1 MRGLEALEVAIL
13 LSVSLAIIFAAIP
26 YIVQNIFQIE
36 AGLEAKN
43 VVAFLTA
50 FADSLETD
58 FGMTGVQRIYQL
70 PSSYF
75 GSLYVGTPRL
85 YGLYVTIQCGGVSS
99 TYVFR
104 EVVVGYNSTYVE
116 FGSSM
121 LRGLDGSLA
130 VPIGEPVVAVNSTY
144 PRTVRLYS
152 RVVFVNGSASL
163 YLYTVSA
170 LANFTQRSPSGVL
183 AYVVGPL
190 NSTSISCG
198 GSASVTV
205 QSRLGSKTLY
215 FRGVQTVY
223 LVWNNVTLVWG

>member
-1 MRGLEALEVAIL
+1 MRGLEALEVVIL

-85 YGLYVTIQCGGVSS
+85 YVTIQCGGVSS

-116 FGSSM
+116 FGTSM
-121 LRGLDGSLA
+121 LRGLNGSLA

-170 LANFTQRSPSGVL
+170 NLTQRSPSGVL

-215 FRGVQTVY
+215 FGGIQTVY

>member
-85 YGLYVTIQCGGVSS
+85 YVTIQCGGVSS

-116 FGSSM
+116 FGTSM
-121 LRGLDGSLA
+121 LRGLNGSLA

-163 YLYTVSA
+163 YLYTVS
-170 LANFTQRSPSGVL
+170 ANFTQRSPSGVL

-215 FRGVQTVY
+215 FGGIQTVY

>member
-85 YGLYVTIQCGGVSS
+85 YVTIQCGGVSS

-116 FGSSM
+116 FGTSM
-121 LRGLDGSLA
+121 LRGLNGSLA

-170 LANFTQRSPSGVL
+170 NLTQRSPSGVL

-190 NSTSISCG
+190 NSMSISCG

-215 FRGVQTVY
+215 FGGIQTVY

>member
-85 YGLYVTIQCGGVSS
+85 YVTIQCGGVSS

-116 FGSSM
+116 FGTSM
-121 LRGLDGSLA
+121 LRGLNGSLA

-170 LANFTQRSPSGVL
+170 NLTQRSPSGVL

-215 FRGVQTVY
+215 FGGIQTVY
-223 LVWNNVTLVWG
+223 LVWNNVTLFWG

>member
-50 FADSLETD
+50 FGDSLETD

-75 GSLYVGTPRL
+75 GSLYVRTP
-85 YGLYVTIQCGGVSS
+85 GLYVTIQCGGVSS

-116 FGSSM
+116 FGNSM

-130 VPIGEPVVAVNSTY
+130 VHIGEPVVAVNSTY

-170 LANFTQRSPSGVL
+170 NLTLRSPSGVL

-215 FRGVQTVY
+215 FRRIQTVY
-223 LVWNNVTLVWG
+223 LVWNNVTLIWR

>member
-13 LSVSLAIIFAAIP
+13 LSVSLAIIFAAVP

-36 AGLEAKN
+36 ASLEAKN
-43 VVAFLTA
+43 VMAFLTA
-50 FADSLETD
+50 LADSLETD
-58 FGMTGVQRIYQL
+58 FGMTGVQRMYQL
-70 PSSYF
+70 PNSYF
-75 GSLYVGTPRL
+75 GSFYVRTPRL
-85 YGLYVTIQCGGVSS
+85 YVTVRCGNDNS

-104 EVVVGYNSTYVE
+104 EAVIGYNSTYVE

-121 LRGLDGSLA
+121 LRGLNGSLA

-152 RVVFVNGSASL
+152 RVVFVNGTNSL
-163 YLYTVSA
+163 YLYTISA
-170 LANFTQRSPSGVL
+170 SFAQQGTGGVL

-198 GSASVTV
+198 GSVNVVV
-205 QSRLGSKTLY
+205 QSRLGSKTVS
-215 FRGVQTVY
+215 FNNIKNVY
-223 LVWNNVTLVWG
+223 IVWNNITLIWK

>member
-26 YIVQNIFQIE
+26 YMVQNIFQIE

-75 GSLYVGTPRL
+75 GSLYVRTPR
-85 YGLYVTIQCGGVSS
+85 LYVTIQCGWVSS

-121 LRGLDGSLA
+121 LRGLNGSLA

-170 LANFTQRSPSGVL
+170 QFTQRSPSGVL

-215 FRGVQTVY
+215 FGGIQTVY

>member
-1 MRGLEALEVAIL
+1 
-13 LSVSLAIIFAAIP
+13 
-26 YIVQNIFQIE
+26 VQNIFQIE

-50 FADSLETD
+50 FAGSLETD

-85 YGLYVTIQCGGVSS
+85 YVTIQCGGVSS

-116 FGSSM
+116 FGTSM
-121 LRGLDGSLA
+121 LRGLNGSLA

-163 YLYTVSA
+163 YLYTVS
-170 LANFTQRSPSGVL
+170 ANFTQRSPSGVL

-215 FRGVQTVY
+215 FGGIQTVY

>member
-85 YGLYVTIQCGGVSS
+85 YVTIQCGGVSS

-116 FGSSM
+116 FGTSM
-121 LRGLDGSLA
+121 LRGLNGSLA

-163 YLYTVSA
+163 YLYTVS
-170 LANFTQRSPSGVL
+170 ANFTQRSPSGVL

-215 FRGVQTVY
+215 FRGIQTVY
-223 LVWNNVTLVWG
+223 LVWNNVTLFWG

>member
-85 YGLYVTIQCGGVSS
+85 YVTIQCGGVSS

-116 FGSSM
+116 FGTSM
-121 LRGLDGSLA
+121 LRGLNGSLA

-163 YLYTVSA
+163 YLYTVS
-170 LANFTQRSPSGVL
+170 ANFTQRSPSGVL

>member
-75 GSLYVGTPRL
+75 GSLYVGTP
-85 YGLYVTIQCGGVSS
+85 GLYVTIQCGGVSS

-116 FGSSM
+116 FGTSM

-130 VPIGEPVVAVNSTY
+130 VPIGEPVMAVNSTY

-170 LANFTQRSPSGVL
+170 NLTQRSPSGVL
-183 AYVVGPL
+183 AYAVGPL

-205 QSRLGSKTLY
+205 QSGLGSKTLY

-223 LVWNNVTLVWG
+223 LVWNNVTLVWR

>member
-85 YGLYVTIQCGGVSS
+85 YVTIQCGGVSS

-116 FGSSM
+116 FGTSM
-121 LRGLDGSLA
+121 LRGLNGSLA

-163 YLYTVSA
+163 YLYTVS
-170 LANFTQRSPSGVL
+170 ANFTQRSPSGVL

-223 LVWNNVTLVWG
+223 LVWNNVTLFWG

>member
-75 GSLYVGTPRL
+75 GSLYVRTPR
-85 YGLYVTIQCGGVSS
+85 LYVTIQCGGVSS

-116 FGSSM
+116 FGNSM
-121 LRGLDGSLA
+121 LRGLNGSLA

-152 RVVFVNGSASL
+152 RVVFVNGSSSL

-170 LANFTQRSPSGVL
+170 NFTQRGPSGVL

-190 NSTSISCG
+190 NSTSIICG

-205 QSRLGSKTLY
+205 QSGLGSKNLY
-215 FRGVQTVY
+215 FKGIQTVY
-223 LVWNNVTLVWG
+223 LVWNNVTLIWG